1 MKKLLLVKKYLT
13 MKGVATPL
21 SNLQLEILKLYSTN
35 LDKTELTE
43 LKNQLADFYAKKSIG
58 NANRVWKEKKLTN
71 DDMDKWL
78 NDE

>member
-1 MKKLLLVKKYLT
+1 

>member
-1 MKKLLLVKKYLT
+1 
-13 MKGVATPL
+13 MKGIVTPL
-21 SNLQLEILKLYSTN
+21 SNIQMEILKLYSTN

-43 LKNQLADFYAKKSIG
+43 LKNQLADFYAKKSIE

-71 DDMDKWL
+71 DNMDNWL

>member
-1 MKKLLLVKKYLT
+1 
-13 MKGVATPL
+13 MKGIATPL

-43 LKNQLADFYAKKSIG
+43 LKNQLAGFYAKKSIE

-71 DDMDKWL
+71 DDMDNWL

>member
-1 MKKLLLVKKYLT
+1 MENH
-13 MKGVATPL
+13 AIPL

-35 LDKTELTE
+35 LNKTDLKE
-43 LKNQLADFYAKKSIG
+43 LKNQLAEFYAKKSIE

-71 DDMDKWL
+71 EDMDKWL

>member
-1 MKKLLLVKKYLT
+1 MKSI
-13 MKGVATPL
+13 ATPL

-43 LKNQLADFYAKKSIG
+43 LKNQLAGFYAKKSIE
-58 NANRVWKEKKLTN
+58 NANRVWNEKKLTN

-78 NDE
+78 DDE

>member
-1 MKKLLLVKKYLT
+1 MENL
-13 MKGVATPL
+13 ATPL

-35 LDKTELTE
+35 LNKTDLEE
-43 LKNQLADFYAKKSIG
+43 LKNQLAEFFAKKSIK